1 MAFALMHVFVRVGW
15 GLGRGVALLGIE
27 GNYPNGFVVVL
38 SCTAPPAGTG
48 S

>member
-1 MAFALMHVFVRVGW
+1 MGH
-15 GLGRGVALLGIE
+15 GVALLGIE

-38 SCTAPPAGTG
+38 SCAAPPAGTG